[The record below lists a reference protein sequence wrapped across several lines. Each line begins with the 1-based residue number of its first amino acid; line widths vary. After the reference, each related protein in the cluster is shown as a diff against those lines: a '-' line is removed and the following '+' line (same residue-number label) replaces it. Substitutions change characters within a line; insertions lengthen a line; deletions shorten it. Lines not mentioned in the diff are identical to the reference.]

1 MSIFSDDF
9 PFTRREAEVE
19 SAATEAPVPVVQA
32 QPLAFDAFADDF
44 PFTKREVDAPAG
56 DVAAEAASAARPAFT
71 PASSIFPTGFPF
83 VDPQPEV
90 VSVVEATPTVT
101 EAAIPSPMDADAF
114 APSPSAP
121 IPAPAPAAP
130 LPFKD
135 RRRSP
140 RQRMN
145 AKATLRV
152 DNVGGN
158 PLVVEIDNLSLLGV
172 RLRTDRELLINDKAN
187 IRLEVGP
194 LKWASRLRVINCL
207 RRGEANYTIGCEFVG
222 NELARGK
229 GAA

>member
-9 PFTRREAEVE
+9 PFTRREAQVE
-19 SAATEAPVPVVQA
+19 STAETPAPVVEA
-32 QPLAFDAFADDF
+32 QPLAADAFADDF
-44 PFTKREVDAPAG
+44 PFTKRQSEAPAI
-56 DVAAEAASAARPAFT
+56 DAAAAAAAPARRPAFA
-71 PASSIFPTGFPF
+71 PASSIFPAGFPF
-83 VDPQPEV
+83 ADPQPEV
-90 VSVVEATPTVT
+90 ASVVEAAPAVT
-101 EAAIPSPMDADAF
+101 EPSAASPTDADAF
-114 APSPSAP
+114 APSPYAP
-121 IPAPAPAAP
+121 IPSSVPAAP

-222 NELARGK
+222 NELARGRV
-229 GAA
+229 AA